1 MDIAKIKNSKEYRL
15 TKLEVL
21 HLYFETKQMN
31 EILLKQLADANA
43 GKKPEPEPEPQHN
56 DIADILYEDQV
67 ANEDK
72 LNVILEPAEPEPEGS
87 EKKLEV
93 LNYLYNNKTEDLK
106 EAKQELKEAKEE
118 IKNLQNVI
126 SKNGATK
133 LKLDLDIFRNE
144 VFKLGIFNKEDDTQI
159 DFTLDDLVEQLKERE
174 IVYEKYWQDMECMEE
189 RQEAWDKLS
198 KIEEI
203 HNAFHNLI
211 STKF

>member
-43 GKKPEPEPEPQHN
+43 GKKPYVPDKYKEPEPEP
-56 DIADILYEDQV
+56 
-67 ANEDK
+67 
-72 LNVILEPAEPEPEGS
+72 EPEP
-87 EKKLEV
+87 
-93 LNYLYNNKTEDLK
+93 EDLK

-159 DFTLDDLVEQLKERE
+159 DFTLEDLVEQMKERE
-174 IVYEKYWQDMECMEE
+174 KVYDKYWQDMECMED

-198 KIEEI
+198 RIEEI

-211 STKF
+211 CTKF